1 MENALQELL
10 YTLQE
15 EPKPE
20 EVKAQDGRLYV
31 PIGFIEAKLDKIFHG
46 LWKTEN
52 VQTTVIGNEVCM
64 TLELHVYFYPINQW
78 VVRTGAGAAMIQQRG
93 DWDAVNKKKVPARPS
108 DVDAKISNTLAKDY
122 PHAKAEATKNA
133 ARSLGRTFGR
143 DLNRDIDK
151 RVDGIN
157 LPAAGI
163 DEKKRVSAMIEQAE
177 TLAELNDVFTLA
189 GTNGLGTMFNLR
201 RAEIKRAVKMREQ
214 REKLLSSGGN

>member
-1 MENALQELL
+1 MDNALQELL

-31 PIGFIEAKLDKIFHG
+31 PIGFIEAKLDRIFHG

-64 TLELHVYFYPINQW
+64 TLELHVFFYPMNQW

-151 RVDGIN
+151 RVEGIN

-163 DEKKRVSAMIEQAE
+163 DEKKRVSGMIEQAQSIQ
-177 TLAELNDVFTLA
+177 ELGEVWELA
-189 GTNGLGTMFNLR
+189 GSTGLVKMFNLR
-201 RAEIKRAVKMREQ
+201 KGELKQ

>member
-1 MENALQELL
+1 MDNALQELL

-20 EVKAQDGRLYV
+20 EVKAQGGQLYV
-31 PIGFIEAKLDKIFHG
+31 PIGFIEAKLDRIFHG

-52 VQTTVIGNEVCM
+52 VQTNVIGNEVCM

-93 DWDAVNKKKVPARPS
+93 QQDPNFPNDPKKKIPARPS
-108 DVDAKISNTLAKDY
+108 DVDAKISNTMAKDY

-143 DLNRDIDK
+143 DLNRDFDK
-151 RVDGIN
+151 KVDGIN

-163 DEKKRVSAMIEQAE
+163 DEKKRVSGMIEQAQSIQ
-177 TLAELNDVFTLA
+177 ELGEVWELA
-189 GTNGLGTMFNLR
+189 GTTGLVKMFNLR
-201 RAEIKRAVKMREQ
+201 KGELKQ

>member
-1 MENALQELL
+1 MDNALQELL

-64 TLELHVYFYPINQW
+64 TLELHVFFYPMNQW

-93 DWDAVNKKKVPARPS
+93 DYDPTTKKKIPARPS

-143 DLNRDIDK
+143 DLNRDADK
-151 RVDGIN
+151 KVLEVN

-163 DEKKRVSAMIEQAE
+163 DEKKRVSGMIEQAQSIQ
-177 TLAELNDVFTLA
+177 ELGEVWELA
-189 GTNGLGTMFNLR
+189 GTTGLVKMFNLR
-201 RAEIKRAVKMREQ
+201 KGELKQ

>member
-1 MENALQELL
+1 MDNALQELL

-31 PIGFIEAKLDKIFHG
+31 PIGFIEAKLDRIFHG

-52 VQTTVIGNEVCM
+52 VQTNVIGNEVCM
-64 TLELHVYFYPINQW
+64 TLELHVFFYPMNQW
-78 VVRTGAGAAMIQQRG
+78 VIRTGAGAAMIQQRG
-93 DWDAVNKKKVPARPS
+93 DYDPTTKKKIPARPS

-122 PHAKAEATKNA
+122 PHAKAEALKNA
-133 ARSLGRTFGR
+133 ARSLGRCFGR
-143 DLNRDIDK
+143 DLNRDADK
-151 RVDGIN
+151 KVLEVN

-163 DEKKRVSAMIEQAE
+163 DEKKRVSGMIEQAQSIQ
-177 TLAELNDVFTLA
+177 ELGEVWELA
-189 GTNGLGTMFNLR
+189 GTNGLVKMFNLR
-201 RAEIKRAVKMREQ
+201 KGELKQ

>member
-1 MENALQELL
+1 MDNALQELL

-20 EVKAQDGRLYV
+20 EVKAQDGRTYV
-31 PIGFIEAKLDKIFHG
+31 PIGFIEAKLDRIFHG

-64 TLELHVYFYPINQW
+64 TLELHVFFYPMNQW

-122 PHAKAEATKNA
+122 PHAKAEALKNA
-133 ARSLGRTFGR
+133 ARSLGRCFGR
-143 DLNRDIDK
+143 DLNRDADK
-151 RVDGIN
+151 KVLEVN

-163 DEKKRVSAMIEQAE
+163 DEKKRVSGMIEQAQS
-177 TLAELNDVFTLA
+177 LQELGEVWEMA
-189 GTNGLGTMFNLR
+189 GTLGLVKMFNLR
-201 RAEIKRAVKMREQ
+201 KGELKQ

>member
-1 MENALQELL
+1 MDNALQELL

-20 EVKAQDGRLYV
+20 EVKAHEGNLYV
-31 PIGFIEAKLDKIFHG
+31 PIGIIEAKLDRIFHG

-52 VQTTVIGNEVCM
+52 AQTTIIANEVCM
-64 TLELHVYFYPINQW
+64 TLELHVFFYPLNQW

-93 DWDAVNKKKVPARPS
+93 EWDGKKKIPAKPS
-108 DVDAKISNTLAKDY
+108 DIDAKISNTMGKDY
-122 PHAKAEATKNA
+122 PNAKASAVANA
-133 ARSLGRTFGR
+133 AKSLGRTFGR

-163 DEKKRVSAMIEQAE
+163 DEKKRVSGMIEQAQSIQ
-177 TLAELNDVFTLA
+177 ELGEVWELA
-189 GTNGLGTMFNLR
+189 GTNGLAKMFNLR
-201 RAEIKRAVKMREQ
+201 KGELKQ

>member
-1 MENALQELL
+1 MDNALQELL

-64 TLELHVYFYPINQW
+64 TLELHVFFYPMNQW
-78 VVRTGAGAAMIQQRG
+78 VIRTGAGAAMIQQRG

-163 DEKKRVSAMIEQAE
+163 DEKKRVSGMIEQAQSIQ
-177 TLAELNDVFTLA
+177 ELGEVWELA
-189 GTNGLGTMFNLR
+189 GTTGLVKMFNLR
-201 RAEIKRAVKMREQ
+201 KGELKQ

>member
-1 MENALQELL
+1 MDNALQELL

-20 EVKAQDGRLYV
+20 EVKAQDGRIYV
-31 PIGFIEAKLDKIFHG
+31 PIGFIEAKLDRIFHG

-52 VQTTVIGNEVCM
+52 VQTNVIGNEVCM
-64 TLELHVYFYPINQW
+64 TLELHVFFYPMNQW

-122 PHAKAEATKNA
+122 PHAKAEALKNA

-143 DLNRDIDK
+143 DLNRDFDK
-151 RVDGIN
+151 KVDGLIS
-157 LPAAGI
+157 PAAGI
-163 DEKKRVSAMIEQAE
+163 DEKKRVSGMIEQAQSIQ
-177 TLAELNDVFTLA
+177 ELGEVWELA
-189 GTNGLGTMFNLR
+189 GTTGLVKMFNLR
-201 RAEIKRAVKMREQ
+201 KGELKQ
-214 REKLLSSGGN
+214 REKLLGDGK

>member
-1 MENALQELL
+1 MDNALQELL

-20 EVKAQDGRLYV
+20 EIKAQEGRLYV
-31 PIGFIEAKLDKIFHG
+31 PIGFIEAKLDRIFHG

-64 TLELHVYFYPINQW
+64 TLELHVFFYPINQW

-122 PHAKAEATKNA
+122 PHAKAEALKNA

-143 DLNRDIDK
+143 DLNRDADK
-151 RVDGIN
+151 KVLEMN
-157 LPAAGI
+157 LPQAGI
-163 DEKKRVSAMIEQAE
+163 DEKKRVSAMIEQAQ
-177 TLAELNDVFTLA
+177 TIQELGEVWEMA
-189 GTNGLGTMFNLR
+189 GTHGLVKMFNLR
-201 RAEIKRAVKMREQ
+201 KGELKQ

>member
-1 MENALQELL
+1 MDNALQELL

-64 TLELHVYFYPINQW
+64 TLELHVFFYPMNQW

-93 DWDAVNKKKVPARPS
+93 DYDPTTKKKIPARPS

-143 DLNRDIDK
+143 DLNRDADK
-151 RVDGIN
+151 KVLEVN

-163 DEKKRVSAMIEQAE
+163 DEKKRVSSMIEQAQSIQ
-177 TLAELNDVFTLA
+177 ELGEVWELA
-189 GTNGLGTMFNLR
+189 GSTGLVKMFNLR
-201 RAEIKRAVKMREQ
+201 KGELKQ

>member
-1 MENALQELL
+1 MDNALQELL

-31 PIGFIEAKLDKIFHG
+31 PIGFIEAKLDRIFHG

-64 TLELHVYFYPINQW
+64 TLELHVFFYPMNQW

-163 DEKKRVSAMIEQAE
+163 DEKKRVSGMIEQAQSIQ
-177 TLAELNDVFTLA
+177 ELGEVWELA
-189 GTNGLGTMFNLR
+189 GTTGLVKMFNLR
-201 RAEIKRAVKMREQ
+201 KGELKQ

>member
-1 MENALQELL
+1 MDNALQELL

-52 VQTTVIGNEVCM
+52 VQTNVIGNEVCM
-64 TLELHVYFYPINQW
+64 TLELHVFFYPMNQW

-151 RVDGIN
+151 RVDGVN

-163 DEKKRVSAMIEQAE
+163 DEKKRVSGMIEQAQSIQ
-177 TLAELNDVFTLA
+177 ELGEVWELA
-189 GTNGLGTMFNLR
+189 GTTGLVKMFNLR
-201 RAEIKRAVKMREQ
+201 KGELKQ
-214 REKLLSSGGN
+214 REKLLSSGRD

>member
-1 MENALQELL
+1 MDNALQELL

-31 PIGFIEAKLDKIFHG
+31 PIGFIEAKLDRIFHG

-64 TLELHVYFYPINQW
+64 TLELHVFFYPMNQW

-163 DEKKRVSAMIEQAE
+163 DEKKRVSGMIEQAQSIQ
-177 TLAELNDVFTLA
+177 ELGEVWELA
-189 GTNGLGTMFNLR
+189 GSTGLVKMFNLR
-201 RAEIKRAVKMREQ
+201 KGELKQ

>member
-1 MENALQELL
+1 MDNALQELL

-31 PIGFIEAKLDKIFHG
+31 PIGFIEAKLDRIFHG

-64 TLELHVYFYPINQW
+64 TLELHVFFYPMNQW

-93 DWDAVNKKKVPARPS
+93 DYDPTTKKKIPARPS

-143 DLNRDIDK
+143 DLNRDADK
-151 RVDGIN
+151 KVLEVN

-163 DEKKRVSAMIEQAE
+163 DEKKRVSGMIEQAQSIQ
-177 TLAELNDVFTLA
+177 ELGEVWELA
-189 GTNGLGTMFNLR
+189 GTTGLVKMFNLR
-201 RAEIKRAVKMREQ
+201 KGELKQ

>member
-1 MENALQELL
+1 MDNALQELL

-31 PIGFIEAKLDKIFHG
+31 PIGFIEAKLDRIFHG

-64 TLELHVYFYPINQW
+64 TLELHVFFYPMNQW

-93 DWDAVNKKKVPARPS
+93 DYDPTTKKKIPARPS

-143 DLNRDIDK
+143 DLNRDADK
-151 RVDGIN
+151 KVLEVN

-163 DEKKRVSAMIEQAE
+163 DEKKRVSDMIEQAQSIQ
-177 TLAELNDVFTLA
+177 ELGEVWELA
-189 GTNGLGTMFNLR
+189 GTTGLVKMFNLR
-201 RAEIKRAVKMREQ
+201 KGELKQ

>member
-1 MENALQELL
+1 MDNALQELL

-64 TLELHVYFYPINQW
+64 TLELHVFFYPMNQW

-93 DWDAVNKKKVPARPS
+93 DYDPTTKKKIPARPS

-151 RVDGIN
+151 RVEGIN

-163 DEKKRVSAMIEQAE
+163 DEKKRVSSMIEQAQSIQ
-177 TLAELNDVFTLA
+177 ELGEVWELA
-189 GTNGLGTMFNLR
+189 GSTGLVKMFNLR
-201 RAEIKRAVKMREQ
+201 KGELKQ

>member
-1 MENALQELL
+1 MDNALQELL

-20 EVKAQDGRLYV
+20 EIKAQDERLYV
-31 PIGFIEAKLDKIFHG
+31 PIGFVEAKLDRIFHG

-64 TLELHVYFYPINQW
+64 TLELHVFFYPMNQW
-78 VVRTGAGAAMIQQRG
+78 VIRTGAGAAMIQQRG

-122 PHAKAEATKNA
+122 PHAKAEALKNA

-143 DLNRDIDK
+143 DLNRDADK
-151 RVDGIN
+151 KVLEVN

-163 DEKKRVSAMIEQAE
+163 DEKKRVSAMIEQAQSIQ
-177 TLAELNDVFTLA
+177 ELGEVWEMA
-189 GTNGLGTMFNLR
+189 GTHGLVKMFNLR
-201 RAEIKRAVKMREQ
+201 KGELKQ

>member
-1 MENALQELL
+1 MDQALQELL

-20 EVKAQDGRLYV
+20 EIKAQDGRLYV
-31 PIGFIEAKLDKIFHG
+31 PIGFIEAKLDRIFHG

-64 TLELHVYFYPINQW
+64 TLELHVFFYPNNQW

-122 PHAKAEATKNA
+122 PHAKAEALKNA

-143 DLNRDIDK
+143 DLNRDADK
-151 RVDGIN
+151 KPLEVN
-157 LPAAGI
+157 LPQAGI
-163 DEKKRVSAMIEQAE
+163 DEKKRVSAMIEQAQ
-177 TLAELNDVFTLA
+177 TIQELGEVWEMA
-189 GTNGLGTMFNLR
+189 GTHGLVKMFNLR
-201 RAEIKRAVKMREQ
+201 KGELKQ

>member
-1 MENALQELL
+1 MDNALQELL

-31 PIGFIEAKLDKIFHG
+31 PIGFIEAKLDRIFHG

-64 TLELHVYFYPINQW
+64 TLELHVFFYPTNQW

-93 DWDAVNKKKVPARPS
+93 DYDPTTKKKIPARPS

-143 DLNRDIDK
+143 DLNRDADK
-151 RVDGIN
+151 KVLEVN

-163 DEKKRVSAMIEQAE
+163 DEKKRVSGMIEQAQSIQ
-177 TLAELNDVFTLA
+177 ELGEVWELA
-189 GTNGLGTMFNLR
+189 GTTGLVKMFNLR
-201 RAEIKRAVKMREQ
+201 KGELKQ

>member
-1 MENALQELL
+1 MDNALQELL

-20 EVKAQDGRLYV
+20 EIKAQEGRLYV
-31 PIGFIEAKLDKIFHG
+31 PIGFIEAKLDRIFHG

-64 TLELHVYFYPINQW
+64 TLELHVFFYPMNQW

-122 PHAKAEATKNA
+122 PHAKAEALKNA

-143 DLNRDIDK
+143 DLNRDADK
-151 RVDGIN
+151 KVLEMN
-157 LPAAGI
+157 LPQAGI
-163 DEKKRVSAMIEQAE
+163 DEKKRVSAMIEQAQ
-177 TLAELNDVFTLA
+177 TIQELGEVWEMA
-189 GTNGLGTMFNLR
+189 GTHGLVKMFNLR
-201 RAEIKRAVKMREQ
+201 KGELKQ

>member
-1 MENALQELL
+1 MDNALQELL

-31 PIGFIEAKLDKIFHG
+31 PIGFIEAKLDKIFHC

-64 TLELHVYFYPINQW
+64 TLELHVFFYPINQW

-93 DWDAVNKKKVPARPS
+93 DYDPTTKKKIPARPS

-143 DLNRDIDK
+143 DLNRDADK
-151 RVDGIN
+151 KVLEVN

-163 DEKKRVSAMIEQAE
+163 DEKKRVSGMIEQAQSIQ
-177 TLAELNDVFTLA
+177 ELGEVWELA
-189 GTNGLGTMFNLR
+189 GTTGLVKMFNLR
-201 RAEIKRAVKMREQ
+201 KGELKQ

>member
-1 MENALQELL
+1 MDNALQELL

-15 EPKPE
+15 APKPE
-20 EVKAQDGRLYV
+20 EIKAQEGRLYV
-31 PIGFIEAKLDKIFHG
+31 PIGFIEAKLDRIFHG

-64 TLELHVYFYPINQW
+64 TLELHVFFYPINQW

-122 PHAKAEATKNA
+122 PHAKAEALKNA

-143 DLNRDIDK
+143 DLNRDADK
-151 RVDGIN
+151 KPLEVN
-157 LPAAGI
+157 LPQAGI
-163 DEKKRVSAMIEQAE
+163 DEKKRVSAMIEQAQSIQ
-177 TLAELNDVFTLA
+177 ELGEVWEMA
-189 GTNGLGTMFNLR
+189 GTHGLIKMFNLR
-201 RAEIKRAVKMREQ
+201 KGELKQ

>member
-1 MENALQELL
+1 MDNALQELL

-31 PIGFIEAKLDKIFHG
+31 PIGFIEAKLDRIFHG

-64 TLELHVYFYPINQW
+64 TLELHVFFYPMNQW

-93 DWDAVNKKKVPARPS
+93 DYDPTTKKKIPARPS

-163 DEKKRVSAMIEQAE
+163 DEKKRVSGMIEQAQSIQ
-177 TLAELNDVFTLA
+177 ELGEVWELA
-189 GTNGLGTMFNLR
+189 GTTGLVKMFNLR
-201 RAEIKRAVKMREQ
+201 KGELKQ

>member
-1 MENALQELL
+1 MDNALQELL

-64 TLELHVYFYPINQW
+64 TLELHVFFYPMNQW
-78 VVRTGAGAAMIQQRG
+78 VIRTGAGAAMIQQRG

-108 DVDAKISNTLAKDY
+108 DVDAKISNTLSKDY

-163 DEKKRVSAMIEQAE
+163 DEKKRVSGMIEQAQSIQ
-177 TLAELNDVFTLA
+177 ELGEVWELA
-189 GTNGLGTMFNLR
+189 GTTGLVKMFNLR
-201 RAEIKRAVKMREQ
+201 KGELKQ

>member
-1 MENALQELL
+1 MDNALQELL

-20 EVKAQDGRLYV
+20 EVKSQDGRLYV
-31 PIGFIEAKLDKIFHG
+31 PIGFVESKLDRIFHG

-64 TLELHVYFYPINQW
+64 TLELHVFFYPINQW

-122 PHAKAEATKNA
+122 PHAKAEALKNA

-143 DLNRDIDK
+143 DLNRDADK
-151 RVDGIN
+151 KVLEVN

-163 DEKKRVSAMIEQAE
+163 DEKKRVSGMIEQAQSIQ
-177 TLAELNDVFTLA
+177 ELGEVWELA
-189 GTNGLGTMFNLR
+189 GTNGLVKMFNLR
-201 RAEIKRAVKMREQ
+201 KGELKQ
-214 REKLLSSGGN
+214 REKLLGDGK

>member
-1 MENALQELL
+1 MDNALQELL

-31 PIGFIEAKLDKIFHG
+31 PIGFVEAKLDKIFHG

-52 VQTTVIGNEVCM
+52 VQTNVIGNEVCM

-151 RVDGIN
+151 KVDGIN

-163 DEKKRVSAMIEQAE
+163 DEKKRVSGMIEQAQSIQ
-177 TLAELNDVFTLA
+177 ELGEVWELA
-189 GTNGLGTMFNLR
+189 GTTGLVKMFNLR
-201 RAEIKRAVKMREQ
+201 KGELKQ

>member
-1 MENALQELL
+1 MDNALQELL

-31 PIGFIEAKLDKIFHG
+31 PIGFIEAKLDRIFHG

-64 TLELHVYFYPINQW
+64 TLELHVFFYPMNQW

-93 DWDAVNKKKVPARPS
+93 DYDPTTKKKIPARPS

-143 DLNRDIDK
+143 DLTRDADK
-151 RVDGIN
+151 KVLEVN

-163 DEKKRVSAMIEQAE
+163 DEKKRVSGMIEQAQSIQ
-177 TLAELNDVFTLA
+177 ELGEVWELA
-189 GTNGLGTMFNLR
+189 GTTGLVKMFNLR
-201 RAEIKRAVKMREQ
+201 KGELKQ

>member
-1 MENALQELL
+1 MDQALQELL

-31 PIGFIEAKLDKIFHG
+31 PIGFIEAKLDRIFHG

-52 VQTTVIGNEVCM
+52 VQTNVIGNEVCM
-64 TLELHVYFYPINQW
+64 TLELHVFFYPMNQW
-78 VVRTGAGAAMIQQRG
+78 VIRTGAGAAMIQQRG

-122 PHAKAEATKNA
+122 PHAKAEALKNA
-133 ARSLGRTFGR
+133 ARSLGRCFGR
-143 DLNRDIDK
+143 DLNRDADK
-151 RVDGIN
+151 KVLEVN
-157 LPAAGI
+157 LPSAGI
-163 DEKKRVSAMIEQAE
+163 DEKKRVSAMIEQAQSIQ
-177 TLAELNDVFTLA
+177 ELGEVWELA
-189 GTNGLGTMFNLR
+189 GTTGLVKMFNLR
-201 RAEIKRAVKMREQ
+201 KGELKQ

>member
-1 MENALQELL
+1 MDNALQELL

-31 PIGFIEAKLDKIFHG
+31 PIGFIEAKLDRIFHG

-64 TLELHVYFYPINQW
+64 TLELHVYFYPMNQW

-93 DWDAVNKKKVPARPS
+93 DYDPVSKKKVPARPS

-163 DEKKRVSAMIEQAE
+163 DEKKRVSGMIEQAQSIQ
-177 TLAELNDVFTLA
+177 ELGDVWELA
-189 GTNGLGTMFNLR
+189 GTTGLVKMFNLR
-201 RAEIKRAVKMREQ
+201 KGELKQ

>member
-1 MENALQELL
+1 MDQALQELL

-20 EVKAQDGRLYV
+20 EIKAQDGRLYV

-64 TLELHVYFYPINQW
+64 TLELHVFFYPINQW

-122 PHAKAEATKNA
+122 PHAKAEALKNA

-143 DLNRDIDK
+143 DLNRDADK
-151 RVDGIN
+151 KPLEVN
-157 LPAAGI
+157 LPQAGI
-163 DEKKRVSAMIEQAE
+163 DEKKRVSAMIEQAQSIQ
-177 TLAELNDVFTLA
+177 ELGEVWEMA
-189 GTNGLGTMFNLR
+189 GTHGLIKMFNLR
-201 RAEIKRAVKMREQ
+201 KGELKQ

>member
-1 MENALQELL
+1 MDNALQELL

-20 EVKAQDGRLYV
+20 EIKAQDGRLYV

-64 TLELHVYFYPINQW
+64 TLELHVFFYPINQW

-122 PHAKAEATKNA
+122 PHAKAEAFKNA
-133 ARSLGRTFGR
+133 ARSLGRCFGR
-143 DLNRDIDK
+143 DLNRDADK
-151 RVDGIN
+151 KVLEVN

-163 DEKKRVSAMIEQAE
+163 DEKKRVSAMIEQAQSIQ
-177 TLAELNDVFTLA
+177 ELGEVWELA
-189 GTNGLGTMFNLR
+189 GNTGLVKMFNLR
-201 RAEIKRAVKMREQ
+201 KGELKQ

>member
-1 MENALQELL
+1 MDNALQELL

-64 TLELHVYFYPINQW
+64 TLELHVFFYPMNQW
-78 VVRTGAGAAMIQQRG
+78 VIRTGAGAAMIQQRG
-93 DWDAVNKKKVPARPS
+93 DYDPTTKKKIPARPS

-151 RVDGIN
+151 RVEGIN

-163 DEKKRVSAMIEQAE
+163 DEKKRVSGMIEQAQSIQ
-177 TLAELNDVFTLA
+177 ELGEVWELA
-189 GTNGLGTMFNLR
+189 GSTGLVKMFNLR
-201 RAEIKRAVKMREQ
+201 KGELKQ

>member
-1 MENALQELL
+1 MDNALQELL

-64 TLELHVYFYPINQW
+64 TLELHVFFYPMNQW

-151 RVDGIN
+151 RVEGIN

-163 DEKKRVSAMIEQAE
+163 DEKKRVSGMIEQAQSIQ
-177 TLAELNDVFTLA
+177 ELGEVWELA
-189 GTNGLGTMFNLR
+189 GSTGLVKMFNLR
-201 RAEIKRAVKMREQ
+201 KGELKQ